1 MKKLLYIQR
10 RRKIWLITRKKKY
23 SFSIK
28 IDPKIT
34 QLLDLE
40 NKDSKAAII
49 NMFMDLKKFW
59 I

>member
-1 MKKLLYIQR
+1 MKKLLYTQR

-23 SFSIK
+23 SFSIE

-34 QLLDLE
+34 QLLNLE

>member
-1 MKKLLYIQR
+1 MKR

-23 SFSIK
+23 SFSIE

-34 QLLDLE
+34 QLLNLE